1 MTAIKI
7 PQSTTT
13 RLRLIAFS
21 GILLLLSFDAISAGN
36 NSLDFIFGN
45 TANKSYVPRVKAVH
59 KLGNDLQPAQIAAIY
74 KFLHK
79 RIKDDSLKPLEL
91 NAIKNELV
99 IVIMNQRN
107 YPDALASSLVEM
119 YNDKSFDKIW
129 RDYCIQFL
137 GQWYPKINSPEDRRK
152 AREAF
157 DSALQEKK
165 NGIAGTALIAVSRLT
180 GLKDFDKADIASKA
194 FELAKDKDSAN
205 IVKITALQVGA
216 NLGNKNILPLAKEL
230 IKSSKS
236 VPLKMSAIAAV
247 GILGNS
253 ADIPTIDK
261 YLKCSDVRLR
271 TAAKAAVKRLEHK

>member
-1 MTAIKI
+1 MNNTI
-7 PQSTTT
+7 
-13 RLRLIAFS
+13 LRFIGFS
-21 GILLLLSFDAISAGN
+21 AILLFLSVDAISAT
-36 NSLDFIFGN
+36 SKLDFIFGN

-59 KLGNDLQPAQIAAIY
+59 KLRNDLQPAQIDAIY

-79 RIKDDSLKPLEL
+79 KIKDESLKPLEL

-99 IVIMNQRN
+99 IVMMNQRN

-157 DSALQEKK
+157 GSALQEKK

-180 GLKDFDKADIASKA
+180 DTKDFDKADIASKA
-194 FELAKDKDSAN
+194 FGLAKDKDSAS

-216 NLGNKNILPLAKEL
+216 NLDNKNILPLAKEL
-230 IKSSKS
+230 IKSSRS

-271 TAAKAAVKRLEHK
+271 TAAKAAVKRLKAK